1 MPKTNHVRTPEDR
14 WVLIRMLKEA
24 VHRAPFARVEEVGR
38 LVVEHCF
45 ANDLRAWRDR
55 NPRKCASYRKLADDP
70 RLPLSKSSLQRDT
83 GVYVA
88 LRTLPAE
95 VVRGRSVT
103 HVAAVLSLDEPMRI
117 QFLQLAKERSMSTRS
132 LQEAVVEFRRK
143 AGERRGRPLVR
154 PLGTSLRLLHQA
166 VVSIERTVHDLPL
179 AGAVDARLC
188 GEIDGLIE
196 RLRAARQ
203 DLVQRTQAVAAS
215 DSSFGGRLLTGMASP
230 DVGQEA
236 EGAARIRDI
245 LQRQDAC
252 P

>member
-1 MPKTNHVRTPEDR
+1 MSPEDR
-14 WVLIRMLKEA
+14 WALIRRLKEA

-88 LRTLPAE
+88 LRTLPAD

-103 HVAAVLSLDEPMRI
+103 HVAAVLSLDEPMRV
-117 QFLQLAKERSMSTRS
+117 QFLQLAKERNMSTRS

-154 PLGTSLRLLHQA
+154 PLRRFMPRSGSRSLTGVPVRWAQVASLRTRAWREWSFTPDSLR
-166 VVSIERTVHDLPL
+166 SIVHKSRCACSGHACDQVQNIGYSDCPPITRSTPVLRQRGPH
-179 AGAVDARLC
+179 GA
-188 GEIDGLIE
+188 
-196 RLRAARQ
+196 
-203 DLVQRTQAVAAS
+203 
-215 DSSFGGRLLTGMASP
+215 FGRYS
-230 DVGQEA
+230 
-236 EGAARIRDI
+236 
-245 LQRQDAC
+245 
-252 P
+252 